1 MAFQLETLSA
11 TPRGCLTLLPGLSER
26 KRYMESILLERMRSW
41 GYKEI
46 VTPIF
51 EYLDTVAPAVTED
64 LLKSAY
70 KLTDRQSGRIML
82 LRADI
87 TPQIARIATTS
98 LKDVRPLRFSYS
110 LNVFRYEEEHGGR
123 QREIYQI
130 GAELIG
136 VKGPEADAE
145 IISVLSELLEV
156 SGLKDYRIIVS
167 HTEFLEGMLE
177 VIGLTDEYKKI
188 FLSKNISGIEE
199 IQRDGIITS
208 EKAELLKRVF
218 FLYGEEKVLDEV
230 LGLPLNEKAKRA
242 VGELKEI
249 CEFLSIYGVNNKVLF
264 DLSEA
269 KGFEYHTGV
278 VFEVVVGE
286 LKQPL
291 GFGGRYD
298 TVMEKF
304 GQASSATGFSIDLA
318 QLVELSRIEPPLQPS
333 VYIVDLTGDKRSAV
347 SLAKVLRE
355 KGFYVARD
363 IIKRPFRDSIKY
375 AEYEGYNLVIKID
388 TGYRLEVIS
397 TGYSPESLV
406 NKINEILKEVKWQ
419 RQ

>member
-1 MAFQLETLSA
+1 
-11 TPRGCLTLLPGLSER
+11 
-26 KRYMESILLERMRSW
+26 
-41 GYKEI
+41 
-46 VTPIF
+46 
-51 EYLDTVAPAVTED
+51 
-64 LLKSAY
+64 
-70 KLTDRQSGRIML
+70 
-82 LRADI
+82 
-87 TPQIARIATTS
+87 
-98 LKDVRPLRFSYS
+98 
-110 LNVFRYEEEHGGR
+110 
-123 QREIYQI
+123 
-130 GAELIG
+130 
-136 VKGPEADAE
+136 
-145 IISVLSELLEV
+145 
-156 SGLKDYRIIVS
+156 
-167 HTEFLEGMLE
+167 
-177 VIGLTDEYKKI
+177 
-188 FLSKNISGIEE
+188 
-199 IQRDGIITS
+199 
-208 EKAELLKRVF
+208 
-218 FLYGEEKVLDEV
+218 
-230 LGLPLNEKAKRA
+230 
-242 VGELKEI
+242 
-249 CEFLSIYGVNNKVLF
+249 VNNKVLF

>member
-11 TPRGCLTLLPGLSER
+11 TPRGCLTLLPRLSER
-26 KRYMESILLERMRSW
+26 KRYVESMLLERMRSW

-51 EYLDTVAPAVTED
+51 EYLDTVAPAVSED

-98 LKDVRPLRFSYS
+98 LKDVRPLRLSYS

-145 IISVLSELLEV
+145 IISVLSELLET

-167 HTEFLEGMLE
+167 HTEFLKGVLE
-177 VIGLTDEYKKI
+177 VVGLTDEYKRI

-199 IQRDGIITS
+199 IQRDGVITS

-230 LGLPLNEKAKRA
+230 LGLPLNEKARRA
-242 VGELKEI
+242 VGELKEV

-269 KGFEYHTGV
+269 KGFEYHTGI
-278 VFEVVVGE
+278 VFEVVVEG

-298 TVMEKF
+298 TVVEKF

-363 IIKRPFRDSIKY
+363 IIKRPFGDSIKY
-375 AEYEGYNLVIKID
+375 AEHEGYNLVIKID

-406 NKINEILKEVKWQ
+406 NEINEILKEVKWQ